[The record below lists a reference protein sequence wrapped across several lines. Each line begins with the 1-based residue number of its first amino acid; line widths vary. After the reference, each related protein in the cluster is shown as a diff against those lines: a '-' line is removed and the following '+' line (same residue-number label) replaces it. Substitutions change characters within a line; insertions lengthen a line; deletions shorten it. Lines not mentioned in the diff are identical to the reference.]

1 MLIRADALY
10 PLPALFVSF
19 CLVFFRSGADQ
30 SNRSRSTVSVNFEF
44 NASFASFQFVSETV
58 AYYPSSGP
66 GSGCDW
72 MAQQVVP
79 NQIKLDVKVQT
90 GILIEFFF
98 LLLLLLLRRL
108 LLLISGR

>member
-1 MLIRADALY
+1 MRCTRFR
-10 PLPALFVSF
+10 PFSFRFVCLF
-19 CLVFFRSGADQ
+19 FFRSGADQ

-98 LLLLLLLRRL
+98 FLLLLLRRL